1 MLTISIILLSLVLSL
16 LGVQF
21 LKLQWKSRRFPPGP
35 TPFPII
41 GSIWWI
47 NFRADHG
54 SLKKLAKRYGNIS
67 TLWLGHKPFVV
78 LHGFQAV
85 KDGLTTHSEDVSGR
99 LQTTVFKRMA
109 NGKGILVSNGLIW
122 KHQRRFGIGTLR
134 KLGMGNKGM
143 ECGIQTEAHYLV
155 KFFRDTN
162 GKAVDPSFPV
172 VHAVSNVICAVVF
185 GHRFSLEDET
195 FHQLIEAYNCIVAF
209 GNSYFYYMCEVLPG
223 VMNHIP
229 GPHLKALSCCDF
241 VRSFIRKEIQSH
253 RERGTVDEPQDFID
267 FYLDQMAK
275 TQNVPN
281 STYDE
286 DNMVQSIFDLFLAGS
301 ETTATTLR
309 WALLYMVAYPDIQE
323 KVQKELDA
331 VLGPSHLICYED
343 RKKLPYTNAVIHEI
357 MRYGNIVLITI
368 PRQAVKNTTVLGYQL
383 PKGTLIIPNLD
394 SALFDP
400 KYWETP
406 HQFNPGHFL
415 DKDGNFVAREA
426 FLAFSAGHR
435 VCLGEVLARME
446 LFIIFC
452 NLFKTFKFTPP
463 EGVKEVN
470 TQIIFGSTMK
480 PHPYKICAVLR

>member
-21 LKLQWKSRRFPPGP
+21 LKLQWKSCRFPPGP

-162 GKAVDPSFPV
+162 GKSFTKF

-195 FHQLIEAYNCIVAF
+195 FHQLIEHLCRMPAPQ
-209 GNSYFYYMCEVLPG
+209 MCEVLPG

-267 FYLDQMAK
+267 FYLDQM
-275 TQNVPN
+275 TQNVPD

-331 VLGPSHLICYED
+331 ALGPSHLICYED

-426 FLAFSAGHR
+426 FLAFSADKFIDSHR

-446 LFIIFC
+446 LFIIF
-452 NLFKTFKFTPP
+452 F
-463 EGVKEVN
+463 KEVN